1 MNDFD
6 DDLRRLLGDDRL
18 ALTPRADAVDRI
30 VRGARRRRAA
40 RVAATAA
47 GSVGLVA
54 AVTVGSFA
62 VAGQFTAAPDP
73 VQPAET
79 PSVPTDDPTPAPSE
93 TPTAAAPV
101 VVYPNE
107 GIDGLTV
114 GTKLA
119 DLENVDGVE
128 ITRYAPEDGYS
139 ELCYGEYRSPSAHGY
154 ISTRGTFGMV
164 PDDLDPYYEVSTVS
178 FDVPV
183 ATPEGITPGAT
194 ETDLFAAYPNLDLY
208 GKPDDGHRAVF
219 EGEDIIQR
227 GWDFPVTGGVV
238 TEIVMEGLH
247 QCQKAP
253 ILDPPTGGDE
263 GEEEPADPPD
273 GTEPADDPT
282 ETPGDTDTPGGGT
295 EAGWSVDGDEI
306 LSPIRLGMTLAELQA
321 VEGVQISTD
330 GGGDGICYGSFTLG
344 TQTGAISVR
353 RDFGSDD
360 PPEPAG
366 SDDDYRVT
374 YFSTS
379 DPAATTPLGIGPGS
393 TFEQV
398 REAYPD
404 VVTGDTFD
412 AYVPD
417 AGNPAVRWLFVSG
430 DGETVASLGL
440 DAGQNCWG

>member
-30 VRGARRRRAA
+30 VKGARRRRAT

-54 AVTVGSFA
+54 ALTVGSFA
-62 VAGQFTAAPDP
+62 VAGQFTAAPEP

-93 TPTAAAPV
+93 TPTDAAPV

-107 GIDGLTV
+107 GIDGFTV

-119 DLENVDGVE
+119 DLEGIDGVE

-154 ISTRGTFGMV
+154 ISTRGTFGSV
-164 PDDLDPYYEVSTVS
+164 PEDLDPYYEVSTMH

-183 ATPEGITPGAT
+183 VTPEGITAGSSEA
-194 ETDLFAAYPNLDLY
+194 EVLAAYPGAAQFGMADRY
-208 GKPDDGHRAVF
+208 RAEF
-219 EGEDIIQR
+219 QGEQNIVR
-227 GWDFPVTGGVV
+227 AWEFPAVGGVV
-238 TEIVMEGLH
+238 TEVVMDGLPT
-247 QCQKAP
+247 CDRVP
-253 ILDPPTGGDE
+253 VLDPPTGGDE
-263 GEEEPADPPD
+263 GGTEPADPPTS
-273 GTEPADDPT
+273 TEPADDPT
-282 ETPGDTDTPGGGT
+282 ETPGDNDTPGGGT
-295 EAGWSVDGDEI
+295 EAGWRVDGDDV

-360 PPEPAG
+360 PPAPAE
-366 SDDDYRVT
+366 SDDDYRIT

-379 DPAATTPLGIGPGS
+379 DPAATTPLGVGPGS